1 MRQIAHPT
9 HRRTGTATF
18 TIAIALLLAIAAR
31 AQPIDDG
38 ALRLAERFFD
48 AWGDP
53 SISSIALVAGAPP
66 DGAPDIPFP
75 ADATLVGGLGRY
87 EDGRLKHALLI
98 LDHPAGPEGAF
109 AQTAAALAAGGWVV
123 RRDAGPFGF
132 IDARQSVYANA
143 CGPAGDGG
151 NGWVLFVQA
160 RPRPGG
166 HSELRLEANPPDFYG
181 PCDLSFGPW
190 QPPVP
195 LPTLVVPEG
204 TRLHA
209 ANWTHG
215 DTEAVATAVLRGPHA
230 ANAVAAHL
238 AGELGAAG
246 WRPLAGAAAVPHP
259 VGASSRWVYADE
271 LGAWVG
277 HLTVGLTVLPGD
289 AAVEAP
295 LVLVFAVVISP

>member
-9 HRRTGTATF
+9 HRRCHAT
-18 TIAIALLLAIAAR
+18 TITITVALLLAVAAR

-53 SISSIALVAGAPP
+53 AVSSITLVAGALP
-66 DGAPDIPFP
+66 DGAPDVPLP

-87 EDGRLKHALLI
+87 VDGQLQHALLV

-109 AQTAAALAAGGWVV
+109 AQTAAALAAGGWLV

-132 IDARQSVYANA
+132 VDARQSVYANA
-143 CGPAGDGG
+143 CGPAEDGG
-151 NGWVLFVQA
+151 SGWVLFVQA

-166 HSELRLEANPPDFYG
+166 HSELRLEANPPSFYG

-209 ANWTHG
+209 ANWVHG
-215 DTEAVATAVLRGPHA
+215 DAEAIATAVLRGPLP

-259 VGASSRWVYADE
+259 VGSSSRWVYADE
-271 LGAWVG
+271 RGAWVG
-277 HLTVGLTVLPGD
+277 HLTVGLTVLAGD

-295 LVLVFAVVISP
+295 LALVFAVVVAP